1 MRCSLFAI
9 SATGALVAGL
19 SASWAAPLPVTNDP
33 RIDGWISRLN
43 DDLTQYQS
51 APEKAFALPSA
62 SVDTPC
68 AQSPDALK
76 AALHIAVPGAPLNAD
91 EIETK
96 KAQARALRDKGIP
109 PRDMVISDVVPY
121 FVTATCSPAG
131 LEGPFDAYATYVSGV
146 AGDPKPNRFVE
157 HIQGT
162 MRAGHFVGEVKVAQ
176 RMTSAF
182 FPEPFVTFSYADSVP
197 ASRDLPNAMLTYSNV
212 AGAPSIM
219 VSFSKSVGGDRWFA
233 ETYQNGQL
241 FSHIDMKGPY
251 YHGRKVVK
259 TQVECFDTGEKIM
272 DPECAVK

>member
-1 MRCSLFAI
+1 MRYSLLAMT
-9 SATGALVAGL
+9 SACVLAAGL
-19 SASWAAPLPVTNDP
+19 SAAGAAPLPTANDP
-33 RIDGWISRLN
+33 RIDGWIARL
-43 DDLTQYQS
+43 DKDLADYQS
-51 APEKAFALPSA
+51 APDKAFALPA
-62 SVDTPC
+62 TSVDAPC

-76 AALHIAVPGAPLNAD
+76 AALHIAVPGAPLSAD

-121 FVTATCSPAG
+121 FVTATCSPVG
-131 LEGPFDAYATYVSGV
+131 LEGPFEAYATYVSGV

-176 RMTSAF
+176 RMTTPF

-197 ASRDLPNAMLTYSNV
+197 ASRDLPNATLTYSNV
-212 AGAPSIM
+212 GGTPSIM
-219 VSFSKSVGGDRWFA
+219 VSFSKSVGGERWFA

-251 YHGRKVVK
+251 YHGRNVVK
-259 TQVECFDTGEKIM
+259 TQVECYDTGEKIM